1 MSSGRIVRR
10 DKGYSDSINGYRKYN
25 DPPVLLPSGYYNT
38 QGYACLKRCWIGFR
52 ISKAKGNHE
61 KMVWYAKGIQRV
73 QRELG
78 LVVSSFP
85 DLFELGAA
93 ARSEEQKEQ
102 IDDQSN
108 HCLHG

>member
-1 MSSGRIVRR
+1 MSSNRIVRR
-10 DKGYSDSINGYRKYN
+10 KKGYSKSINEYRQRK

-52 ISKAKGNHE
+52 ISKAKGNRE

-93 ARSEEQKEQ
+93 ATSEEQKEQ
-102 IDDQSN
+102 KENQSN

>member
-1 MSSGRIVRR
+1 MSSNRIVRR
-10 DKGYSDSINGYRKYN
+10 KKGYFNSVDGYRKKN

-108 HCLHG
+108 HCLDG